1 MVWSINDP
9 QGQQTFVPG
18 HVVVGF
24 RDNVT
29 AEQAKWY
36 IDHEIKPLRV
46 TFDFRDHPQLGA
58 LRRADIRVEPGT
70 EEQVME
76 KLAACPL
83 VDPALVARM
92 LKPILMGDHPAE
104 RLEQFERER
113 GGLTGE
119 EAIDITGIEPTLKK
133 LDHEW
138 IAKQLGAEIVGKVE
152 GPIHGM
158 AGVANLTR
166 QYQKR
171 MKEIRDEA
179 EKGDVGGPDGGGP
192 SGPPGSKED
201 GA

>member
-36 IDHEIKPLRV
+36 IDHEIKPKRV
-46 TFDFRDHPQLGA
+46 TFEFRDHPQLGS
-58 LRRADIRVEPGT
+58 LRRADIYVEPGT
-70 EEQVME
+70 EEQVMQ
-76 KLAACPL
+76 KLTACPL

-92 LKPILMGDHPAE
+92 LKPILMNEAK
-104 RLEQFERER
+104 
-113 GGLTGE
+113 LTGE
-119 EAIDITGIEPTLKK
+119 EVLDITGVADAVDGGRIVVIDKPKEK

-158 AGVANLTR
+158 AGAANLTR
-166 QYQKR
+166 LYQKR
-171 MKEIRDEA
+171 MKEVRDAKKVEGQ
-179 EKGDVGGPDGGGP
+179 EGDVGGPDGGGP
-192 SGPPGSKED
+192 
-201 GA
+201 